1 MLSQASIILNILTI
15 LLVLFAVVIMYKV
28 SKSPN
33 MRESSKTTAH
43 AVFEDSLKD
52 PSNVI
57 RNFYAEKKTGDIG
70 SFTGSMSKFTRVPSV
85 L

>member
-1 MLSQASIILNILTI
+1 M
-15 LLVLFAVVIMYKV
+15 FAVVIMYKMSNSP
-28 SKSPN
+28 SKS
-33 MRESSKTTAH
+33 ESSKTTAH
-43 AVFEDSLKD
+43 DVFEDSLKD

-70 SFTGSMSKFTRVPSV
+70 SFKGSVSKFSLVPSS